1 MSDDNNTSPHVQ
13 SDAEKSYET
22 LSILAWVAVAVL
34 ALNVSVFIGKEVGGI
49 VYESP
54 RDLIDIFN
62 GFMIGLL
69 KAGPTIFIAFALT
82 DFAGFFDRCSKGDT
96 FTERNVKTL
105 KSGAESLI
113 AAAIVSGII
122 KPMILDA
129 IDEPGA
135 YEILDFTDLA
145 LGVGLMGVALYGF
158 ASVLKD
164 AVALKSEN
172 DEFI

>member
-1 MSDDNNTSPHVQ
+1 MPDDNKTPPRIQ

-22 LSILAWVAVAVL
+22 LSILAWIAVVIL
-34 ALNVSVFIGKEVGGI
+34 TINVSHFVGEEVGAI

-54 RDLIDIFN
+54 GDWIDIFN

-69 KAGPTIFIAFALT
+69 KAGPTIFIALALI
-82 DFAGFFDRCSKGDT
+82 DFAGFFHRCGQGDT

-105 KSGAESLI
+105 KGGAESLI
-113 AAAIVSGII
+113 AAAVVSGII

-172 DEFI
+172 DEFV